1 LSQQER
7 VSLIPAMAGCVGL
20 STACNTCRG
29 VLHQMHLAL
38 LGAAGEYTCTC
49 YNVGPSRRPGLL
61 LLCTILCSPLSLTT
75 PVVAPANLHR
85 FGFCEVSWKAAVGA
99 AGTMTALYAG
109 INLEERKLEKKKR
122 NAVIWIK
129 NSATE
134 AQHSATV
141 LLFVPLE
148 E

>member
-1 LSQQER
+1 
-7 VSLIPAMAGCVGL
+7 M
-20 STACNTCRG
+20 
-29 VLHQMHLAL
+29 
-38 LGAAGEYTCTC
+38 
-49 YNVGPSRRPGLL
+49 
-61 LLCTILCSPLSLTT
+61 
-75 PVVAPANLHR
+75 
-85 FGFCEVSWKAAVGA
+85 GA

-122 NAVIWIK
+122 NAVAWIK